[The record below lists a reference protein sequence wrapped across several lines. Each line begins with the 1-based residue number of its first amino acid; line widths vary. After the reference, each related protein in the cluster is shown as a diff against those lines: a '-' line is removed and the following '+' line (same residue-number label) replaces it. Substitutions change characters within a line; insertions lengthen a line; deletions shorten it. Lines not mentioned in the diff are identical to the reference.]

1 MNPIIYSLS
10 SKEFKRAFIRILHC
24 KFKRKPRL
32 FLNADSV
39 SLSEYRKWSR
49 SLTELRKI
57 STDYRPRVSFSGS
70 QHSEEHVNATETDV
84 SIYRRNSGSPMTSL
98 RVLPNHRAT
107 FAVNASNKDMLDI
120 SEQPSSNSELADD
133 ENSDASSYLSDQRLR
148 RAVIKVSS
156 DSQIVGSFEKDENY
170 INAFRNGKNQTVL

>member
-57 STDYRPRVSFSGS
+57 STDYKPRVSFSGS
-70 QHSEEHVNATETDV
+70 QQSDDHVNANETDV
-84 SIYRRNSGSPMTSL
+84 CIYKNNSGSPVTAL
-98 RVLPNHRAT
+98 RVLPNNRTT
-107 FAVNASNKDMLDI
+107 FALSVSNKDI
-120 SEQPSSNSELADD
+120 AEQRSSNSELADD
-133 ENSDASSYLSDQRLR
+133 ESSDASSYLSDQRLR

-156 DSQIVGSFEKDENY
+156 DSQITGSFEKDENY

>member
-1 MNPIIYSLS
+1 MNPVIYSLS

-39 SLSEYRKWSR
+39 SLSEYRKRSI
-49 SLTELRKI
+49 SLTELGKI

-70 QHSEEHVNATETDV
+70 QHSNEHQNANETNV
-84 SIYRRNSGSPMTSL
+84 CVYRRNSGSPMASL
-98 RVLPNHRAT
+98 RVLPNNRAT
-107 FAVNASNKDMLDI
+107 FALNISNKDI
-120 SEQPSSNSELADD
+120 SEQPSSNSEMADD
-133 ENSDASSYLSDQRLR
+133 ENSDASSYMSDHRLR

-156 DSQIVGSFEKDENY
+156 QSQIGSFEKDENY
-170 INAFRNGKNQTVL
+170 INAFRNGKNHTVL